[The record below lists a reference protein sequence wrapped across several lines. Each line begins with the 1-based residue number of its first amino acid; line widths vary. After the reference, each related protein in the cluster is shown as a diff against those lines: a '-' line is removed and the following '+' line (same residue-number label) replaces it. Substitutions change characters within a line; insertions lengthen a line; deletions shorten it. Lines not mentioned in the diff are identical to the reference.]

1 MRRVV
6 VTGLGIVSPLGR
18 GVEHNWKSLLAGKS
32 GIRKIEDV
40 DLKDI
45 PVTIAGQVPW
55 GTGENEFNPDT
66 VMAPK
71 DQKKNDKFIL
81 YGMAAG
87 GDALEDAGWNP
98 ETVSEEEKYRAGV
111 MMGSG
116 IGGLQVIYDNS
127 ISFNEVGMK
136 KISPF
141 FIPSVLINLIS
152 GNLSIKYGLKGP
164 NHSCVTACSTG
175 THAIGD
181 AAVMIARGDADLMV
195 AGGAESAVN
204 VLGLAGFARMKAVTS
219 DFNDTPEKASRPWD
233 KNRSGF
239 VMGEGAGVVVL
250 EELEHAKKRNAN
262 ILAEVVGYGATADA
276 FHITSPA
283 EDGSGA
289 ARAMEN
295 AMKEAGVAPAQVDYI
310 NAHGTSTHHNDLFET
325 RAIKKAFGEHA
336 YNIRINSTKSMVGH
350 MLGAAGAVEF
360 ITCVKELEEGYIHPT
375 VGFLEAEEEMDLNYV
390 PDTEIRES
398 FDYALSNSFG
408 FGGHNASILIK
419 KYR

>member
-87 GDALEDAGWNP
+87 GDALEDAGWSP

-116 IGGLQVIYDNS
+116 IGGLQGIFENS
-127 ISFNEVGMK
+127 ISFYEGGQK

-141 FIPSVLINLIS
+141 FFSSSLIRFIS
-152 GNLSIKYGLKGP
+152 GHLSIKYGLKRPKTPSVSTFLTGKITTRGP
-164 NHSCVTACSTG
+164 TA
-175 THAIGD
+175 
-181 AAVMIARGDADLMV
+181 
-195 AGGAESAVN
+195 
-204 VLGLAGFARMKAVTS
+204 
-219 DFNDTPEKASRPWD
+219 
-233 KNRSGF
+233 
-239 VMGEGAGVVVL
+239 
-250 EELEHAKKRNAN
+250 
-262 ILAEVVGYGATADA
+262 
-276 FHITSPA
+276 
-283 EDGSGA
+283 
-289 ARAMEN
+289 
-295 AMKEAGVAPAQVDYI
+295 
-310 NAHGTSTHHNDLFET
+310 
-325 RAIKKAFGEHA
+325 
-336 YNIRINSTKSMVGH
+336 
-350 MLGAAGAVEF
+350 
-360 ITCVKELEEGYIHPT
+360 
-375 VGFLEAEEEMDLNYV
+375 
-390 PDTEIRES
+390 
-398 FDYALSNSFG
+398 
-408 FGGHNASILIK
+408 
-419 KYR
+419 